1 MDKTTIHTEQAPGA
15 IGPYSQ
21 AVRTGNMVYC
31 SGQIGLDPEQG
42 QITARDVAGQTR
54 QALRNLSAVL
64 EAAGTDLRHVIKT
77 TVFLAHMS
85 DFAAM
90 NEVYAEFFR
99 SHPPARST
107 VAVAELPRQALVE
120 IEAGAVAGSGP
131 RTIPA

>member
-120 IEAGAVAGSGP
+120 IEAVAVAGSGP